1 MDQRET
7 IRTVSTSTLVMVGEN
22 DSGTPVSAAE
32 QIHQG
37 ITSSVLT
44 IIPDAAHFVQMEQ
57 SSIFN
62 QALLEF
68 IKKNTI

>member
-7 IRTVSTSTLVMVGEN
+7 IRTVSTPTLVMVGEN

-32 QIHQG
+32 QIHQK

-57 SSIFN
+57 SGIFN

-68 IKKNTI
+68 IKKNIL

>member
-7 IRTVSTSTLVMVGEN
+7 IRNVSTPTLVMVGEH
-22 DSGTPVSAAE
+22 DSGTPVSSAE
-32 QIHQG
+32 YIQQRI
-37 ITSSVLT
+37 SSSALT

-57 SSIFN
+57 SNIFN
-62 QALLEF
+62 RALLAF